1 MTGRGLLDRLQI
13 VAATATLTSAV
24 WIVIGT
30 FYLDRLGGGDAIEA
44 STSAG
49 PSAKTPSAAPIEGNY
64 LVPVAGV
71 RAADL
76 VDSFDQAR
84 GERRHEAIDI
94 LAPAGTAVIAA
105 APGTVEKLYFS
116 NAGGNTIYVR
126 SGDRQTIYYYAHLSA
141 YAPSLREGQHVA
153 RGQPLGEVG
162 STGNADLSAPHLH
175 FAILRTRRAAKW
187 WEPAVAINPFPL
199 LTR

>member
-1 MTGRGLLDRLQI
+1 MTGRGRLDRLQI

-30 FYLDRLGGGDAIEA
+30 VHLDRFGGGEAIEA
-44 STSAG
+44 PTYAGASVETHSTASV
-49 PSAKTPSAAPIEGNY
+49 EGDL
-64 LVPVAGV
+64 LVPVTGA

-94 LAPAGTAVIAA
+94 PAPEGTAVIAA
-105 APGTVEKLYFS
+105 APGTVEKLHFS

-126 SGDRQTIYYYAHLSA
+126 SGDRQTIYYYAHLAA
-141 YAPSLREGQHVA
+141 YAPNLREGQPVA

-162 STGNADLSAPHLH
+162 STGNADPSAPHLH
-175 FAILRTRRAAKW
+175 FAILRTRPAAKW
-187 WEPAVAINPFPL
+187 WEPAGAINPFPL
-199 LTR
+199 LRR

>member
-1 MTGRGLLDRLQI
+1 MTARGLLDRLQI

-30 FYLDRLGGGDAIEA
+30 FYLDRLGGGEAIE
-44 STSAG
+44 TSSPAG
-49 PSAKTPSAAPIEGNY
+49 SLAETHSATPFEGNL

-84 GERRHEAIDI
+84 GGRRHEAIDI
-94 LAPAGTAVIAA
+94 LAPTGRAVIAA
-105 APGTVEKLYFS
+105 APGTVEKLHLS
-116 NAGGNTIYVR
+116 DAGGKTIYVR
-126 SGDRQTIYYYAHLSA
+126 SGDRQTIYYYAHLAA
-141 YAPSLREGQHVA
+141 YAPGLTEGQQVP

-175 FAILRTRRAAKW
+175 FAVLRTRPAANW
-187 WEPAVAINPFPL
+187 GEPAVAINPFPL
-199 LTR
+199 LRR